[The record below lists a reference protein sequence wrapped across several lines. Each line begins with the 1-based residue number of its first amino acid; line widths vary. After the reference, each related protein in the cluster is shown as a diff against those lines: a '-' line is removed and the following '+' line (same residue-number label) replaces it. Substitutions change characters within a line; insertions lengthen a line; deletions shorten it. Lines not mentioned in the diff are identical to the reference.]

1 MFTRAHSGFTLIELL
16 VAIAILA
23 ILTSIAYPNMQAFLL
38 NIQIRTATEAVNNGM
53 QLARGEAVR
62 RNANIKFT
70 LGAGSSWTVGC
81 ETAIGDTDGDGID
94 DCPAVIQSRSANEGS
109 TSATLTVT
117 PAAAT
122 GVTFNGLGRVTSNA
136 DGTDT
141 ITRVDVDVPTTLL
154 AADRSRELRLLVSG
168 GNIRMCSPNITTTG
182 DARKC

>member
-1 MFTRAHSGFTLIELL
+1 MSTSAHGFTLVELL
-16 VAIAILA
+16 VTIAILA
-23 ILTSIAYPNMQAFLL
+23 ILSSIAYPNMQAFLL
-38 NIQIRTATEAVNNGM
+38 NIQIRTATEAINNGL

-62 RNANIKFT
+62 RNTNVKFV
-70 LGAGSSWTVGC
+70 LGAGTSWTVGC

-122 GVTFNGLGRVTSNA
+122 GVTFNGLGRATDNA
-136 DGTDT
+136 DGTAT

-154 AADRSRELRLLVSG
+154 AADRSSDLRLLISG